1 MDHTPRV
8 AVFGAGNIGCYVGG
22 RLLAAGC
29 DVRFIGR
36 PGIQNEIRER
46 GLHISDYLGSDI
58 FIPGNEVEYTQDPH
72 AAEGMDLVIVAV
84 KSAATPEVGTLL
96 DRILKPHAVVLSLQN
111 GMHNVEALDSHMP
124 QQTVLAGM
132 VPFNVVKRAPGAYHQ
147 GSEGDLTV
155 QNDPSMVFFQPW
167 FESAGIP
174 LELSD
179 DMPGVQWGKMLLN
192 LNNPIN
198 ALSNL
203 PLKAEISDRTYRRCL
218 AAAQREAMQ
227 VYKAAG
233 IRPDLHIML
242 PAGWLPSALELPNFL
257 FSTAASKMLEI
268 DPVARSSMWED
279 LQAGHK
285 TEIEY
290 LNGEVVR
297 LAESAGVPAP
307 VNAKLVELI
316 HAAENGGRREW
327 SGPELLKELQRAT

>member
-8 AVFGAGNIGCYVGG
+8 AIFGAGNIGCYVGG

-29 DVRFIGR
+29 EVRFIGR
-36 PGIQNEIRER
+36 PRIQQEIRER
-46 GLHISDYLGSDI
+46 GLHLSDYLGSDI
-58 FIPGNEVEYTQDPH
+58 FIPGREIDYTQDAH
-72 AAEGMDLVIVAV
+72 GAEGMDLVIVTV

-96 DRILKPHAVVLSLQN
+96 DHILKPHAVVLSLQN
-111 GMHNVEALDSHMP
+111 GLHNVEALESHMP

-155 QNDPSMVFFQPW
+155 QNDPAMVFFQPW
-167 FESAGIP
+167 FETAGIP
-174 LELSD
+174 LELSN
-179 DMPGVQWGKMLLN
+179 DMAGVQWGKMLLN

-203 PLKAEISDRTYRRCL
+203 PLKAEISDRDYRRCL
-218 AAAQREAMQ
+218 AAAQREAIR
-227 VYKAAG
+227 VLKAAR
-233 IRPDLHIML
+233 IKPDLHIMM
-242 PAGWLPSALELPNFL
+242 PAGWLPSALELPNL
-257 FSTAASKMLEI
+257 IFSSAAGKLLAI

-285 TEIEY
+285 TEIDY
-290 LNGEVVR
+290 LNGEILR
-297 LAESAGVPAP
+297 LAESIGVPAP
-307 VNAKLVELI
+307 VNRRLVELI

-327 SGPELLKELQRAT
+327 SGPELLKELQQAT